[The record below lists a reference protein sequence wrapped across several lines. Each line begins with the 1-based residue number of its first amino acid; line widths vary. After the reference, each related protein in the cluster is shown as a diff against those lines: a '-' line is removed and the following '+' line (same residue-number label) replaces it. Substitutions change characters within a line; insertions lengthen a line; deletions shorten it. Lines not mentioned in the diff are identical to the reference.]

1 MITVMPYNAISMLAL
16 AADDASKALEH
27 STMRRPAE
35 TLWEER
41 AEQALFFVVDLGIIL
56 VAIAF
61 IICLWRVVRG
71 PTLVDRALASDTI
84 SMQVVGFAVLLTVRA
99 QTLLYFDA
107 VLIVAILGFVSTV
120 AAAQF
125 IGRRGRV

>member
-1 MITVMPYNAISMLAL
+1 MSLLPANALSTLLL
-16 AADDASKALEH
+16 AAEDTSKALEH
-27 STMRRPAE
+27 STIRRPAE
-35 TLWEER
+35 TVWEHR
-41 AEQALFFVVDLGIIL
+41 AEQTLFFVVDVGILL
-56 VAIAF
+56 VAVAF
-61 IICLWRVVRG
+61 VICLWRVVRG

-84 SMQVVGFAVLLTVRA
+84 SMQVVGFAVLLTIRA